1 MIMECKMQ
9 FYFLM
14 GGVQEQFYV
23 LPGGVQD
30 TRIYDKDQNT
40 KREIN
45 YENKE
50 NDRIEM
56 QEFKG

>member
-1 MIMECKMQ
+1 MQ